1 MRITILGCLLH
12 RVARAYYYTLGDG
25 TARAHLISRAA
36 RLLFVCHTTNLF
48 CAARVARAL
57 LRHSYTLKFI
67 LVFFCFFNFC
77 FLFFFL
83 GGDGE
88 K

>member
-12 RVARAYYYTLGDG
+12 RVARAYYYTLGHG
-25 TARAHLISRAA
+25 TAGAHLTAHAA
-36 RLLFVCHTTNLF
+36 RLLYVCYTTNLF

-57 LRHSYTLKFI
+57 LRHFYTLKFI
-67 LVFFCFFNFC
+67 LVFFV
-77 FLFFFL
+77 FLFFVFFF
-83 GGDGE
+83 GGGNGE

>member
-12 RVARAYYYTLGDG
+12 RVARAYYYTLGHG
-25 TARAHLISRAA
+25 TAGAHVTARVA
-36 RLLFVCHTTNLF
+36 RLLFVCYTTNLF

-57 LRHSYTLKFI
+57 LRHFHTLKFI
-67 LVFFCFFNFC
+67 LVFFCFFFC

-83 GGDGE
+83 GGNGE